1 MLLSDLALR
10 RFRNNPTLNSMT
22 DYIQTLG
29 IVARLFPEVL
39 SGRKTSTIRWREPH
53 IEVGPLRFI
62 CDDNPSETV
71 LVDVLRCTE
80 MPLSEAASYVGKAE
94 EWSDQVM
101 LDGMREHYPDIQLTS
116 IVQVIEYK
124 APCAGG

>member
-1 MLLSDLALR
+1 
-10 RFRNNPTLNSMT
+10 MT

-39 SGRKTSTIRWREPH
+39 SGQKTSTIRWREPH
-53 IEVGPLRFI
+53 IEVGPLRVI

-71 LVDVLRCTE
+71 LLDVLRCTE

-101 LDGMREHYPDIQLTS
+101 LDGMRENYPDIQLTS
-116 IVQVIEYK
+116 IVQVIEFK